1 MSLWLRL
8 ILAFHVTSIAA
19 VPWGNKDSSVAD
31 KCTDGFKAK
40 CLLDSSSCIQL
51 CGKEFAWKYI
61 SEIQK
66 QVKVSGKVQIAIAVM
81 LMLGLALAYCFIVG
95 RIMKLVMYFFMSVSV
110 FCVAILS
117 TPVLKNWAIRQ
128 LTRTAD

>member
-8 ILAFHVTSIAA
+8 ILAFHATSIVAF
-19 VPWGNKDSSVAD
+19 PWSKKDSGAAST
-31 KCTDGFKAK
+31 CTDGYKAK
-40 CLLDSSSCIQL
+40 CLLDSSECVKV

-61 SEIQK
+61 AEIQK

-81 LMLGLALAYCFIVG
+81 LMVALVMAYCFIVG
-95 RIMKLVMYFFMSVSV
+95 RIMKLVLYFFMSVSV